1 MQAKMNRKISIL
13 GAACLLS
20 AWIFTGCGDDPTIPV
35 SIESL
40 ENVRGTENAA
50 PIGDIEN
57 TPDIQGTEEVLR
69 VGGSISL
76 SQLEQSV
83 SAVATTG
90 PEEAGPPEPEAV
102 TITIS
107 AVGDVSLGNHHT
119 QDYYNSFRQAY
130 DKSGGAAYFLENV
143 SDIFTGDDMTIVN
156 LEGVLTLTENMTE
169 GRDFYIKGDPSY
181 AKILTEGDVEAVSMA
196 NNHRMDYGEEGTRDT
211 VAALEAEGI
220 LYAYDR
226 NVAVYE
232 TKGIKIGYL
241 SVNVL
246 SWGAGVEKL
255 IQEDMEKLRQEDA
268 DLIIV
273 CCHWGIEREN
283 YPQEYQQTLG
293 KMCIDWGADLV
304 IGHHPHVLQG
314 IEEYQGKYIVYS
326 LGNFCFGANRNPD
339 DKDTMIFQQT
349 FTFIEGE
356 KQESGEVQ
364 IIPCSISSVNT
375 RNDFK
380 PTPAVGEDA
389 QRIIDRINTY
399 SKDFGLSFDEN
410 GRPVKRPE

>member
-1 MQAKMNRKISIL
+1 MEKKKKSVIL
-13 GAACLLS
+13 AAVCLLC
-20 AWIFTGCGDDPTIPV
+20 AWTFSGCGDDPTIPV
-35 SIESL
+35 SLNSL
-40 ENVRGTENAA
+40 ENIPGTENAA
-50 PIGDIEN
+50 AIGDMEHSS
-57 TPDIQGTEEVLR
+57 DIQGTEEVLR

-76 SQLEQSV
+76 TQLEQSA
-83 SAVATTG
+83 SHTATG
-90 PEEAGPPEPEAV
+90 EPEEDAASEPGTV

-107 AVGDVSLGNHHT
+107 AAGDASLGNHHT

-143 SDIFTGDDMTIVN
+143 SDIFARDDMTIVN
-156 LEGVLTLTENMTE
+156 LEGALTLSENMTE

-181 AKILTEGDVEAVSMA
+181 AKILTEGHVEAVSMA

-211 VAALEAEGI
+211 IAALEAEGI
-220 LYAYDR
+220 LYAYDS

-255 IQEDMEKLRQEDA
+255 IQQDMEKLRQEEA

-349 FTFIEGE
+349 FTFVEGE
-356 KQESGEVQ
+356 KQETGEVR
-364 IIPCSISSVNT
+364 IIPCSISSVAT

-389 QRIIDRINTY
+389 QRIIGRINTY

-410 GRPVKRPE
+410 GRPVRLPE